1 MRQKNQPGK
10 YRAQIDNRFH
20 VITVRKDIAVDITR
34 KINLLIFGC
43 YPKRRKNHA
52 FSFSL
57 SKFSPVNTGPKGF

>member
-20 VITVRKDIAVDITR
+20 VITMRKVIAVDIT
-34 KINLLIFGC
+34 
-43 YPKRRKNHA
+43 RKNHA

-57 SKFSPVNTGPKGF
+57 SKFSPVNTGLKGF